1 MQAQLDSRSS
11 GNGRLVFVM
20 DKPEPPGVPFAPLM
34 LCPTCATGARSLYFR
49 MWKMR
54 TTGGAWPEHGLGVPI
69 SRPCSGRLV
78 LEVAHVLSIHVR
90 GIGAGD
96 SETKIDPA
104 DHIPLTDKLALC
116 LAGEKAGKLFECP
129 LPPWTARSDREKVLT
144 LLLGLSSHE
153 DEEQR
158 VLGYARAHALL
169 LEHRDGV
176 ISLAVRLLEAHEV
189 DAAEFLDLMH
199 V

>member
-1 MQAQLDSRSS
+1 M
-11 GNGRLVFVM
+11 
-20 DKPEPPGVPFAPLM
+20 
-34 LCPTCATGARSLYFR
+34 
-49 MWKMR
+49 
-54 TTGGAWPEHGLGVPI
+54 
-69 SRPCSGRLV
+69 
-78 LEVAHVLSIHVR
+78 LSIHVR

-144 LLLGLSSHE
+144 LLLGLSNGYE

-158 VLGYARAHALL
+158 VLVYARAHALL
-169 LEHRDGV
+169 LEHRDRV
-176 ISLAVRLLEAHEV
+176 ISLSVRLLEAHEV